1 MLKHTKHCT
10 RNRYSR
16 LWVVATLLL
25 AGVAWAGTYVP
36 LAEDGVHDPANPGIK
51 LLQEPGDALS
61 KLPRDTGGNRV
72 NFTKA
77 LQEGLISPQSDPKAE
92 PKIAAD
98 GKIDADTEAPA
109 ETKVNVL
116 DLDVIMPR
124 TSELP
129 MVRFPHKQHTEW
141 LVCSNCHDKP
151 YKYKAGATVE
161 INMFAILQGE
171 FCGTCHGAVA
181 FPLTECHRCHSEE
194 RK

>member
-1 MLKHTKHCT
+1 MLMHMGHFT
-10 RNRYSR
+10 RSKSSW
-16 LWVVATLLL
+16 LWGVATLLL
-25 AGVAWAGTYVP
+25 AGCAVTGNYVP
-36 LAEDGVHDPANPGIK
+36 LARDGLHDPANPGIK

-61 KLPRDTGGNRV
+61 KLPRGTGGNRV

-77 LQEGLISPQSDPKAE
+77 LQEGLISPQADPKAE

-98 GKIDADTEAPA
+98 GKIAADTDSPA

-124 TSELP
+124 TGELA

-181 FPLTECHRCHSEE
+181 FPLTECSRCHSEV